1 MRVLLLTPNYIPEL
15 TRRHPPPP
23 MPMPV
28 APGLCTAFVRS
39 SVTLTPLV
47 RPLVTTSAV
56 PTSRSAA
63 VSRSTGDGL
72 GMVMGGRMFL
82 GLMAHSRD
90 HLAHSRGAL
99 SSLALA
105 RESVAYGGEFKGLP
119 STAYRDFSRSLLGA
133 RSFVSRT
140 PCTRHDDHS
149 NHVESSSEQARNH
162 DADAVSQQPVLRY
175 HVPISAYYV
184 GREVDFSALAR
195 DYGAYPHRV
204 DADSLIVHLGVGEV
218 QGKAKSGPALAALKE
233 FWTAS
238 RPQHGRLAAAAK
250 AKAAAAAAA
259 AAGPT
264 ETRAAF
270 GASATA
276 SAEPFEEIAAD
287 GEDRLH
293 AEDYMP
299 PTAAFAVVYDF
310 GGLVL
315 FNVTP
320 EDHAKHITLARKH
333 AAVNP
338 RDLARRP
345 GLRESVASAAA
356 LATTGAPPAGSQLS
370 GMRAPAVDVG
380 ALCSDSFG
388 VVVSPTMENWCEFGE
403 YGELTLQRLDAH
415 NVSVIASVLAQ
426 SVALDHYANRVDG
439 MLEEFKFLNHE
450 MERTGSFTMR
460 RERLFQIVATVN
472 SVLADVITRL
482 GVLER
487 SDTAWKFANYER
499 VWSGMR
505 DDFEINARFD
515 ALNTKMSL
523 IQDNVKYFLEVL
535 QNRKSDTLEWIIIVL
550 ISAEICVSLFDIFT
564 R

>member
-1 MRVLLLTPNYIPEL
+1 MHVLLLTPNYIPEL

-238 RPQHGRLAAAAK
+238 WMAFWMGFWMAK
-250 AKAAAAAAA
+250 QAC
-259 AAGPT
+259 
-264 ETRAAF
+264 R
-270 GASATA
+270 
-276 SAEPFEEIAAD
+276 
-287 GEDRLH
+287 
-293 AEDYMP
+293 
-299 PTAAFAVVYDF
+299 
-310 GGLVL
+310 
-315 FNVTP
+315 
-320 EDHAKHITLARKH
+320 TLKR
-333 AAVNP
+333 
-338 RDLARRP
+338 
-345 GLRESVASAAA
+345 
-356 LATTGAPPAGSQLS
+356 
-370 GMRAPAVDVG
+370 
-380 ALCSDSFG
+380 
-388 VVVSPTMENWCEFGE
+388 
-403 YGELTLQRLDAH
+403 
-415 NVSVIASVLAQ
+415 
-426 SVALDHYANRVDG
+426 
-439 MLEEFKFLNHE
+439 
-450 MERTGSFTMR
+450 
-460 RERLFQIVATVN
+460 
-472 SVLADVITRL
+472 
-482 GVLER
+482 
-487 SDTAWKFANYER
+487 
-499 VWSGMR
+499 
-505 DDFEINARFD
+505 
-515 ALNTKMSL
+515 
-523 IQDNVKYFLEVL
+523 
-535 QNRKSDTLEWIIIVL
+535 
-550 ISAEICVSLFDIFT
+550 
-564 R
+564 